1 MLNIEVHYASSLDA
15 AWNRAKDIADK
26 FFGDRKYRLEYVE
39 DRLEYV
45 EAEDPNDGGYF
56 AYDVTFQAKECS
68 DGPYIAEALRLVGLV
83 FEEIDL
89 NENVTV
95 TFDGLRVVFEDFSR
109 GICLSALT
117 SVEALKDLRDALV
130 MNLGVGGVD
139 LGDDDPFDI

>member
-1 MLNIEVHYASSLDA
+1 MP
-15 AWNRAKDIADK
+15 
-26 FFGDRKYRLEYVE
+26 RK
-39 DRLEYV
+39 
-45 EAEDPNDGGYF
+45 
-56 AYDVTFQAKECS
+56 K
-68 DGPYIAEALRLVGLV
+68 LRRSKVGGLV

-109 GICLSALT
+109 GIRLSALT
-117 SVEALKDLRDALV
+117 REEALNDLRDALI

>member
-1 MLNIEVHYASSLDA
+1 MP
-15 AWNRAKDIADK
+15 
-26 FFGDRKYRLEYVE
+26 RK
-39 DRLEYV
+39 
-45 EAEDPNDGGYF
+45 
-56 AYDVTFQAKECS
+56 K
-68 DGPYIAEALRLVGLV
+68 LRRSKVGGLV

-109 GICLSALT
+109 GIRLSALA
-117 SVEALKDLRDALV
+117 SEDAVKDLRDALV